1 MVIIF
6 DTSSVHTNIDIVGL
20 CMYTIKNIW
29 LEKGKYL
36 EKQKKQASMLTSTSI
51 RVSFVFRDTFPFLAI

>member
-6 DTSSVHTNIDIVGL
+6 DTSSTDTDIDIVGL

-29 LEKGKYL
+29 AEKEKYL
-36 EKQKKQASMLTSTSI
+36 EKQKKPASMLK
-51 RVSFVFRDTFPFLAI
+51 

>member
-6 DTSSVHTNIDIVGL
+6 DTSSVQTDIDIVVL

-29 LEKGKYL
+29 QEKEKYL
-36 EKQKKQASMLTSTSI
+36 EKRKKPVLML
-51 RVSFVFRDTFPFLAI
+51 R